1 MLKFLKKEANMTHTE
16 NGAVTYRST
25 QSECLDLFATIGAL
39 RRERDEEIT
48 NRFLRAYA
56 EDADLLKWL
65 ANNEPRSLE
74 KNIQYIAE
82 YGRYDD
88 LLVLMGTTCEGKVLH
103 LIKKQLAAD
112 CAALEA
118 GESVSLL
125 AKWLPSVNA
134 SNEDAIRQAKQIARS
149 LGMNDAQYRKTLSA
163 LRTKIS
169 IIENNL
175 REKDYTFDY
184 SKQPSKAMF
193 KYRKAF
199 MRNDGDRYDE
209 FMSRVAE
216 GTEQLHTGT
225 LMPYEMIKPFFGR
238 GDISDQERKAIDA
251 TWKTQEDFTG
261 GENAL
266 VVIDGSGSMYGGAD
280 PIPATVAL
288 SLGIYYSAIVMRLNR
303 FSMSLR
309 PEERRRRDMP
319 DKVLAFYIRLSSE
332 DRDLKTNALKNESN
346 SVFNQ
351 RRLLQDYYDTHES
364 LHGYKVI
371 VFCDD
376 GVTGTHFD
384 RPKFDEL
391 IEMAR
396 NQEIHCIMV
405 KDLSRFG
412 RNFLEMGNYLELIL
426 PLYGVRFI
434 SINDAFDSDDYL
446 GVTGG
451 LELALRNLINNM
463 YSRDLSTKVRSAFR
477 TRNLRGEY
485 WGGNGFYGYQVHP
498 HNKKRLI
505 VDEQVRDII
514 VMIFESCVAGMTTSE
529 IAQMLNDM
537 GIPSPLEH
545 KRRNGGFYNGV
556 VKEETGIWLKGAVRK
571 ILTDERYT
579 GKMITNTRETEE
591 VGKPKMRSLPRD
603 QWVIVPGTHEA
614 IISEELFR
622 TAQNALQGRIRNV
635 NKNTAGN
642 RANNL
647 FVCGCCGRKLRK
659 NPAKEPHLVCPK
671 NDSIKGA
678 ECAGLFVNQTQIEQ
692 AVLQMLREQSRSFLE
707 QHCLMQACI
716 DKKLSSIQTELDA
729 NTNMTRRLQSRKAEL
744 YEQYRAGRIS
754 REKFADI
761 QKTDS
766 EKLARLSSRAEE
778 IKRLLVEH
786 YESRGNLAAGKR
798 TADQIILLKDYDP
811 EIIRN
816 FVERVR
822 VYPSG
827 EIEIDMRTSS
837 GFEFVTAS

>member
-1 MLKFLKKEANMTHTE
+1 
-16 NGAVTYRST
+16 
-25 QSECLDLFATIGAL
+25 
-39 RRERDEEIT
+39 
-48 NRFLRAYA
+48 
-56 EDADLLKWL
+56 
-65 ANNEPRSLE
+65 
-74 KNIQYIAE
+74 
-82 YGRYDD
+82 
-88 LLVLMGTTCEGKVLH
+88 
-103 LIKKQLAAD
+103 
-112 CAALEA
+112 
-118 GESVSLL
+118 
-125 AKWLPSVNA
+125 
-134 SNEDAIRQAKQIARS
+134 
-149 LGMNDAQYRKTLSA
+149 
-163 LRTKIS
+163 
-169 IIENNL
+169 
-175 REKDYTFDY
+175 
-184 SKQPSKAMF
+184 
-193 KYRKAF
+193 
-199 MRNDGDRYDE
+199 
-209 FMSRVAE
+209 
-216 GTEQLHTGT
+216 
-225 LMPYEMIKPFFGR
+225 
-238 GDISDQERKAIDA
+238 
-251 TWKTQEDFTG
+251 
-261 GENAL
+261 
-266 VVIDGSGSMYGGAD
+266 
-280 PIPATVAL
+280 
-288 SLGIYYSAIVMRLNR
+288 
-303 FSMSLR
+303 
-309 PEERRRRDMP
+309 MP

-364 LHGYKVI
+364 LHGYEVI

-463 YSRDLSTKVRSAFR
+463 YSRDLSTKVRSAYR

-485 WGGNGFYGYQVHP
+485 WGGSGFYGYQVHP
-498 HNKKRLI
+498 YNKKRLI

-537 GIPSPLEH
+537 GLPSPLEH

-579 GKMITNTRETEE
+579 GKMITNIRETEE

-603 QWVIVPGTHEA
+603 QWIIVPGTHEA

-622 TAQNALQGRIRNV
+622 AAQNALQGRIRNV

-678 ECAGLFVNQTQIEQ
+678 ECAGLFVNQAQIEQ
-692 AVLQMLREQSRSFLE
+692 AVLQMLREQSRIFLE

-744 YEQYRAGRIS
+744 YEQYRAGSIS

-761 QKTDS
+761 QKKDS

-778 IKRLLVEH
+778 IKRLLVEQ

-837 GFEFVTAS
+837 GFAFVTAS

>member
-1 MLKFLKKEANMTHTE
+1 MLCRYERTIFKSDKGFCIFSYSTEDQSVPKEAHNRSFYHDDKIHFTAIGYHLVASNAVEVELDGTWE
-16 NGAVTYRST
+16 NSKHG
-25 QSECLDLFATIGAL
+25 L
-39 RRERDEEIT
+39 
-48 NRFLRAYA
+48 
-56 EDADLLKWL
+56 
-65 ANNEPRSLE
+65 
-74 KNIQYIAE
+74 
-82 YGRYDD
+82 
-88 LLVLMGTTCEGKVLH
+88 
-103 LIKKQLAAD
+103 QL
-112 CAALEA
+112 
-118 GESVSLL
+118 SVSMCKEIVPTNQAGILAYLSSGVIKGVGPEIAKAIVARFGDKTMEVLDKEPQKLL
-125 AKWLPSVNA
+125 SIKGIAQRKLKAIIA
-134 SNEDAIRQAKQIARS
+134 SYEETKA
-149 LGMNDAQYRKTLSA
+149 LSDLMIYLA
-163 LRTKIS
+163 PFGVSMK
-169 IIENNL
+169 
-175 REKDYTFDY
+175 
-184 SKQPSKAMF
+184 KA
-193 KYRKAF
+193 A
-199 MRNDGDRYDE
+199 
-209 FMSRVAE
+209 
-216 GTEQLHTGT
+216 
-225 LMPYEMIKPFFGR
+225 MIKEEFGDNSLKIVKSDPF
-238 GDISDQERKAIDA
+238 Q
-251 TWKTQEDFTG
+251 
-261 GENAL
+261 L
-266 VVIDGSGSMYGGAD
+266 C
-280 PIPATVAL
+280 
-288 SLGIYYSAIVMRLNR
+288 
-303 FSMSLR
+303 
-309 PEERRRRDMP
+309 
-319 DKVLAFYIRLSSE
+319 
-332 DRDLKTNALKNESN
+332 
-346 SVFNQ
+346 
-351 RRLLQDYYDTHES
+351 
-364 LHGYKVI
+364 KVI

-603 QWVIVPGTHEA
+603 QWIIVPGTHEA

-678 ECAGLFVNQTQIEQ
+678 ECAGLFVNQAQIEQ
-692 AVLQMLREQSRSFLE
+692 AVLQMLREQSRIFLE

-716 DKKLSSIQTELDA
+716 DKKLSSIRTELDA

-786 YESRGNLAAGKR
+786 YEYRGNLAARKR

>member
-1 MLKFLKKEANMTHTE
+1 MQNNANEMAVFNTAIYVRLSKEDIVAAQSGRESNSITNQKQLILDFLKDKPEFNIVSIRIDDGYTGTNFDRPAFQRMLNDIKAGRI
-16 NGAVTYRST
+16 NCVVVK
-25 QSECLDLFATIGAL
+25 DLSRFGREYINSGKYIHRLFPVLGVRLIAINDNIDTIT
-39 RRERDEEIT
+39 RDE
-48 NRFLRAYA
+48 
-56 EDADLLKWL
+56 
-65 ANNEPRSLE
+65 S
-74 KNIQYIAE
+74 
-82 YGRYDD
+82 
-88 LLVLMGTTCEGKVLH
+88 
-103 LIKKQLAAD
+103 
-112 CAALEA
+112 
-118 GESVSLL
+118 
-125 AKWLPSVNA
+125 
-134 SNEDAIRQAKQIARS
+134 
-149 LGMNDAQYRKTLSA
+149 
-163 LRTKIS
+163 
-169 IIENNL
+169 
-175 REKDYTFDY
+175 
-184 SKQPSKAMF
+184 
-193 KYRKAF
+193 
-199 MRNDGDRYDE
+199 
-209 FMSRVAE
+209 
-216 GTEQLHTGT
+216 
-225 LMPYEMIKPFFGR
+225 
-238 GDISDQERKAIDA
+238 
-251 TWKTQEDFTG
+251 
-261 GENAL
+261 
-266 VVIDGSGSMYGGAD
+266 
-280 PIPATVAL
+280 
-288 SLGIYYSAIVMRLNR
+288 
-303 FSMSLR
+303 
-309 PEERRRRDMP
+309 
-319 DKVLAFYIRLSSE
+319 KVLAFYIRLSSE

-463 YSRDLSTKVRSAFR
+463 YSRDLSTKVRSAYR

-485 WGGNGFYGYQVHP
+485 WGGSGFYGYQVHP

-514 VMIFESCVAGMTTSE
+514 VMIFESCVSGMTTSE
-529 IAQMLNDM
+529 VAQMLNDM

-579 GKMITNTRETEE
+579 GKMITNIRETEE

-603 QWVIVPGTHEA
+603 QWIIVPGTHEA

-622 TAQNALQGRIRNV
+622 AAQNALQGRIRNV

-678 ECAGLFVNQTQIEQ
+678 ECAGLFVNQAQIEQ
-692 AVLQMLREQSRSFLE
+692 AVLQMLREQSRIFLE

-744 YEQYRAGRIS
+744 YEQYRAGSIS

-761 QKTDS
+761 QKKDS

-778 IKRLLVEH
+778 IERLLVEQ
-786 YESRGNLAAGKR
+786 YESRGNLATGKR

-837 GFEFVTAS
+837 GFAFVTAS

>member
-1 MLKFLKKEANMTHTE
+1 
-16 NGAVTYRST
+16 
-25 QSECLDLFATIGAL
+25 
-39 RRERDEEIT
+39 
-48 NRFLRAYA
+48 
-56 EDADLLKWL
+56 
-65 ANNEPRSLE
+65 
-74 KNIQYIAE
+74 
-82 YGRYDD
+82 
-88 LLVLMGTTCEGKVLH
+88 
-103 LIKKQLAAD
+103 
-112 CAALEA
+112 
-118 GESVSLL
+118 
-125 AKWLPSVNA
+125 
-134 SNEDAIRQAKQIARS
+134 
-149 LGMNDAQYRKTLSA
+149 
-163 LRTKIS
+163 
-169 IIENNL
+169 
-175 REKDYTFDY
+175 
-184 SKQPSKAMF
+184 
-193 KYRKAF
+193 
-199 MRNDGDRYDE
+199 
-209 FMSRVAE
+209 
-216 GTEQLHTGT
+216 
-225 LMPYEMIKPFFGR
+225 
-238 GDISDQERKAIDA
+238 
-251 TWKTQEDFTG
+251 
-261 GENAL
+261 
-266 VVIDGSGSMYGGAD
+266 
-280 PIPATVAL
+280 
-288 SLGIYYSAIVMRLNR
+288 
-303 FSMSLR
+303 
-309 PEERRRRDMP
+309 MP

-603 QWVIVPGTHEA
+603 QWIIVPGTHEA

-622 TAQNALQGRIRNV
+622 AAQNALQGRIRNV

-678 ECAGLFVNQTQIEQ
+678 ECAGLFVNQAHIEQ
-692 AVLQMLREQSRSFLE
+692 AVLQMLREQSRIFLE

-744 YEQYRAGRIS
+744 YEQYRAGSIS

-761 QKTDS
+761 QKKDS

-798 TADQIILLKDYDP
+798 TADQIILLKEYDP

-837 GFEFVTAS
+837 GFAFVTAS

>member
-1 MLKFLKKEANMTHTE
+1 MQNNANEMAVFNTAIYVRLSKEDIVAAQSGRESNSITNQKQLILDFLKDKPEFNIVSIRIDDGYTGTNFDRPAFQRMLNDIKAGRI
-16 NGAVTYRST
+16 NCVVVK
-25 QSECLDLFATIGAL
+25 DLSRFGREYINSGKYIHRLFPVLGVRLIAINDNIDTIT
-39 RRERDEEIT
+39 RDE
-48 NRFLRAYA
+48 
-56 EDADLLKWL
+56 
-65 ANNEPRSLE
+65 S
-74 KNIQYIAE
+74 
-82 YGRYDD
+82 
-88 LLVLMGTTCEGKVLH
+88 
-103 LIKKQLAAD
+103 
-112 CAALEA
+112 
-118 GESVSLL
+118 
-125 AKWLPSVNA
+125 
-134 SNEDAIRQAKQIARS
+134 
-149 LGMNDAQYRKTLSA
+149 
-163 LRTKIS
+163 
-169 IIENNL
+169 
-175 REKDYTFDY
+175 
-184 SKQPSKAMF
+184 
-193 KYRKAF
+193 
-199 MRNDGDRYDE
+199 
-209 FMSRVAE
+209 
-216 GTEQLHTGT
+216 
-225 LMPYEMIKPFFGR
+225 
-238 GDISDQERKAIDA
+238 
-251 TWKTQEDFTG
+251 
-261 GENAL
+261 
-266 VVIDGSGSMYGGAD
+266 
-280 PIPATVAL
+280 
-288 SLGIYYSAIVMRLNR
+288 
-303 FSMSLR
+303 
-309 PEERRRRDMP
+309 
-319 DKVLAFYIRLSSE
+319 KVLAFYIRLSSE

-463 YSRDLSTKVRSAFR
+463 YSRDLSTKVRSAYR

-485 WGGNGFYGYQVHP
+485 WGGSGFYGYQVHP

-514 VMIFESCVAGMTTSE
+514 VMIFESCVSGMTTSE
-529 IAQMLNDM
+529 VAQMLNDM

-579 GKMITNTRETEE
+579 GKMITNIRETEE

-603 QWVIVPGTHEA
+603 QWIIVPGTHEA

-622 TAQNALQGRIRNV
+622 AAQNALQGRIRNV

-678 ECAGLFVNQTQIEQ
+678 ECAGLFVNQAQIEQ
-692 AVLQMLREQSRSFLE
+692 AVLQMLREQSRIFLE

-744 YEQYRAGRIS
+744 YEQYRAGSIS

-761 QKTDS
+761 QKKDS

-778 IKRLLVEH
+778 IKRLLVEQ

-837 GFEFVTAS
+837 GFAFVTAS

>member
-1 MLKFLKKEANMTHTE
+1 MARKSRKNVQATPAVVVGPVQYKVALYARISVENEQKREA
-16 NGAVTYRST
+16 
-25 QSECLDLFATIGAL
+25 DTIGNQIAL
-39 RRERDEEIT
+39 LKDFVSQHQDLVVFDLYCDDDISGVSFVRPEFARMMNDIRAGKVTCVIVKDLSRLGRNMIESGEYIEQIFPRMGVRFISVTDRFDSLRDDADISIQLKNFANE
-48 NRFLRAYA
+48 AYA
-56 EDADLLKWL
+56 RDISKKIRAVKRTQQLAGKWTTGTPPYGYMLDPDDKYHLFPDPQTGPIVL
-65 ANNEPRSLE
+65 AIFRMVAENHTLHFIAKTLNEQGVPSP
-74 KNIQYIAE
+74 
-82 YGRYDD
+82 GRY
-88 LLVLMGTTCEGKVLH
+88 L
-103 LIKKQLAAD
+103 
-112 CAALEA
+112 
-118 GESVSLL
+118 
-125 AKWLPSVNA
+125 
-134 SNEDAIRQAKQIARS
+134 
-149 LGMNDAQYRKTLSA
+149 
-163 LRTKIS
+163 
-169 IIENNL
+169 
-175 REKDYTFDY
+175 
-184 SKQPSKAMF
+184 
-193 KYRKAF
+193 
-199 MRNDGDRYDE
+199 
-209 FMSRVAE
+209 
-216 GTEQLHTGT
+216 
-225 LMPYEMIKPFFGR
+225 
-238 GDISDQERKAIDA
+238 
-251 TWKTQEDFTG
+251 
-261 GENAL
+261 
-266 VVIDGSGSMYGGAD
+266 
-280 PIPATVAL
+280 
-288 SLGIYYSAIVMRLNR
+288 
-303 FSMSLR
+303 
-309 PEERRRRDMP
+309 
-319 DKVLAFYIRLSSE
+319 
-332 DRDLKTNALKNESN
+332 NALKNESN

-463 YSRDLSTKVRSAFR
+463 YSRDLSTKVRSAYR

-485 WGGNGFYGYQVHP
+485 WGGSGFYGYQVHP

-514 VMIFESCVAGMTTSE
+514 VMIFESCVSGMTTSE
-529 IAQMLNDM
+529 VAQMLNDM

-579 GKMITNTRETEE
+579 GKMITNIRETEE

-603 QWVIVPGTHEA
+603 QWIIVPGTHEA

-622 TAQNALQGRIRNV
+622 AAQNALQGRIRNV

-678 ECAGLFVNQTQIEQ
+678 ECAGLFVNQAQIEQ
-692 AVLQMLREQSRSFLE
+692 AVLQMLREQSRIFLE

-744 YEQYRAGRIS
+744 YEQYRAGSIS

-761 QKTDS
+761 QKKDS

-778 IKRLLVEH
+778 IKRLLVEQ

-837 GFEFVTAS
+837 GFAFVTAS